1 MDDALARLDA
11 ELASVDPSA
20 LASADGAILAAA
32 CARVATAALD
42 SARRSEDALQWARAA
57 LHYDPT
63 NEEARWCE
71 AKSLDALNRRLALAI
86 KRYEELAALDTS
98 AFGAL
103 ARQRLDTG
111 TVRQRYQQQV
121 EALSPGNAL
130 NEESPVKNLKGV
142 GEKTVEEL
150 PSKGSTPLREA
161 VEHVRASGRK
171 PGKKL
176 ESMFTALN
184 LVDEKPEAANEA
196 DGTAKPHVGLLERTL
211 RSRRSKGVKM
221 LSWNIKSMN
230 VIDYKDAEFAQIV
243 QEKAANYASA
253 ATEAGA
259 DLLLV
264 QEAPGPQLLHHGG
277 AAARRSAECH
287 AFEEAL
293 QRGMSERGGRRWEVA
308 SVTVPRWD
316 EERKLEMGEGH
327 AFAWNPDVLA
337 PVEPPALLEP
347 AEADAAAGVGFHR
360 SPSWCGFEV
369 KRSGDWNGTRLV
381 VVNVH
386 CKSGGGDGPRETVDD
401 VKTLARAVAA
411 LKAKQP
417 DGAVVLLTGDFN
429 LEPPRVLA
437 AFASAGLDG
446 FGSAL
451 DGRTATNLWRFNVE
465 QGHGHVYDGIYHSGA
480 KTGRIGGGVLEIEAI
495 DVAYREMVEVA
506 ARLAESGGRGEVARR
521 VLAGTGAEA
530 KVGDDGVPTWLR
542 KRFQAEVHRQYS
554 DHLPVYCMLS

>member
-20 LASADGAILAAA
+20 LATTDGAILAAA
-32 CARVATAALD
+32 CARVATAARLG
-42 SARRSEDALQWARAA
+42 ARSEDALQWARAA
-57 LHYDPT
+57 LHYDAS

-98 AFGAL
+98 PFGAL

-111 TVRQRYQQQV
+111 TVRQRYQQQA
-121 EALSPGNAL
+121 EALSPGNVL

-161 VEHVRASGRK
+161 VEHVRASGRR

-176 ESMFTALN
+176 ESMFTALE
-184 LVDEKPEAANEA
+184 LVDEKPEAANQA

-211 RSRRSKGVKM
+211 RSRRSKGVKI

-293 QRGMSERGGRRWEVA
+293 QRGMSERSGRRWEVA

-360 SPSWCGFEV
+360 SPSWCAFEV
-369 KRSGDWNGTRLV
+369 KRSGDWSGARLV

-411 LKAKQP
+411 LKRDSPRAP
-417 DGAVVLLTGDFN
+417 SCCSRATSTSSRRACSPPLRAPASTASGARSTGGRR
-429 LEPPRVLA
+429 PTCGGSTSSRGTATCTTASTTAAPRR
-437 AFASAGLDG
+437 G
-446 FGSAL
+446 GSAAACSRSRRSTW
-451 DGRTATNLWRFNVE
+451 RTARWSRSRR
-465 QGHGHVYDGIYHSGA
+465 GSRRA
-480 KTGRIGGGVLEIEAI
+480 A
-495 DVAYREMVEVA
+495 AA
-506 ARLAESGGRGEVARR
+506 ARWRAACSRAPARR
-521 VLAGTGAEA
+521 PRSATTASRS
-530 KVGDDGVPTWLR
+530 WLR